1 MKVKEMVT
9 TFRSFDCNTK
19 LSLSI
24 AKEVNRE
31 KYRGIWIW
39 ILMLGLIF
47 VQKLLS
53 TKG

>member
-9 TFRSFDCNTK
+9 TFRNFDCDTK

-31 KYRGIWIW
+31 KYRGIWI
-39 ILMLGLIF
+39 LMLGLIF